1 MRIISGTWRGKPI
14 KVPPGLPIRPTTD
27 IAKEALF
34 NILENRF
41 DFDGIHCLD
50 LFAGSGNIS
59 YELISRG
66 CPSVLAID
74 RDTLCCRFMKT
85 IGLELNMEAL
95 KIVQSDVFK
104 YLKGLREK
112 FDFIFADPPYD
123 LPNAGKLV
131 DEVQSLSLL
140 KEGGLMVLEHPTLIS
155 HTHHAGY
162 LETRVYGSSSFSFF
176 NSALC
181 P

>member
-1 MRIISGTWRGKPI
+1 MRIISGKWKGRPI

-34 NILENRF
+34 NILENRLEM
-41 DFDGIHCLD
+41 DSIRCLD

-74 RDTLCCRFMKT
+74 RNNLCCRFMNS
-85 IGLELNMEAL
+85 IRQEWNMEAL
-95 KIVQSDVFK
+95 KVVQSDVFK

-112 FDFIFADPPYD
+112 FDLIFADPPYD
-123 LPNAGKLV
+123 LPNPGALIK
-131 DEVQSLSLL
+131 EIISLGLL
-140 KEGGLMVLEHPTLIS
+140 SEGGIFILEHPSLIS
-155 HTHHAGY
+155 QAHHPGF

-176 NSALC
+176 NSSICL
-181 P
+181 